1 MQISMHQG
9 STRYSTRSASQV
21 THHSFSFGD
30 HYDPDNLSFGPMRAH
45 NEHRLSWGAGFP
57 EHRHSDV
64 ELVTWVMH
72 GQVVHTDSLGNRTL
86 LPAGTVQVQS
96 AGSGISHSEFADT
109 TAAPTRFVQTWLT
122 PDEIGVPPAR
132 FLASGMQSE
141 RMTPVAGVG
150 AQVPVGCS
158 GATLFVGSLDPGTE
172 HDLPVCSSHHLFVAS
187 GQVVWSSPDHENLTL
202 GEGDALR
209 ITDADDAEM
218 QLRVLEQAEV
228 MQWVFR
234 TPQPE

>member
-1 MQISMHQG
+1 MQIRLHQG

-21 THHSFSFGD
+21 AHHSFSFGD
-30 HYDPDNLSFGPMRAH
+30 HYDPENLAFGPMRAH

-72 GQVVHTDSLGNRTL
+72 GQVVHTDSLGNRSL

-109 TAAPTRFVQTWLT
+109 SAAPTRFVQTWLV
-122 PDEIGVPPAR
+122 PDELGGPPAR

-141 RMTPVAGVG
+141 RMIPVAGDG

-158 GATLFVGSLDPGTE
+158 GATLFVGSLASGTV

-187 GQVVWSSPDHENLTL
+187 GEVVWSSPGHDDLTL
-202 GEGDALR
+202 TEGDALR
-209 ITDADDAEM
+209 ITAADDAEM
-218 QLRVLEQAEV
+218 QLRVVAAAEV

-234 TPQPE
+234 TPTPG